1 METDTMGILGVLLAV
16 VASAISLA
24 LLTRGATN
32 KLDGRITELRGE
44 VGKVRTE
51 LGGEIGKVR
60 TELRGEVGKVRTELG
75 GEIGRVRTELS
86 GEIGKVRTELSG
98 EIGKLRTELSRELGK
113 VRAEVI
119 ETRVT
124 MTDRVARL
132 EGHVFGTPPPEA
144 AAETG

>member
-24 LLTRGATN
+24 LFTRGATN
-32 KLDGRITELRGE
+32 KLDDRITELRGE

-60 TELRGEVGKVRTELG
+60 TEL
-75 GEIGRVRTELS
+75 S
-86 GEIGKVRTELSG
+86 GEIGKVRTELS
-98 EIGKLRTELSRELGK
+98 RELGK
-113 VRAEVI
+113 VRTEVI

-132 EGHVFGTPPPEA
+132 EGNVFGTPPPEA

>member
-51 LGGEIGKVR
+51 LGGE
-60 TELRGEVGKVRTELG
+60 VGKVRTEMG
-75 GEIGRVRTELS
+75 
-86 GEIGKVRTELSG
+86 G
-98 EIGKLRTELSRELGK
+98 EIGKLRTELGGEIGK
-113 VRAEVI
+113 VRSEL
-119 ETRVT
+119 RRR
-124 MTDRVARL
+124 DRQGAL
-132 EGHVFGTPPPEA
+132 GAEA
-144 AAETG
+144 ARSARYARSWAARSAR

>member
-1 METDTMGILGVLLAV
+1 MRLDGMETDTMGILGVLLAV

-24 LLTRGATN
+24 LFTRGATN
-32 KLDGRITELRGE
+32 KLDDRITELRGE

-60 TELRGEVGKVRTELG
+60 TEL
-75 GEIGRVRTELS
+75 S
-86 GEIGKVRTELSG
+86 GEIGKVRTELS
-98 EIGKLRTELSRELGK
+98 RELGK
-113 VRAEVI
+113 VRTEVI

-132 EGHVFGTPPPEA
+132 EGNVFGTPPPEA